1 RPRRSGRRARPSWRS
16 SARRRKPP
24 SAPPAKRPTPRPLRS
39 RPPRSRPPRSRP
51 LRSRPPRSR
60 PRRPKLPRWRPKP
73 LRSPWKSRLSRNRR
87 LPRNRPRRRKRLS
100 PRPSCP
106 RPLPR
111 RPPRRPRP
119 RTPATQTNPRRR
131 NPPRTDAGSRH
142 RSAPRV
148 ASAMPGIAPDTLLL
162 MGRCGRAHGVRGEVK
177 VFPETDDPDRFAAL
191 ARVFVGPSAE
201 EAEERAVERVRFQ
214 PQKGRTVVL
223 LHLGGVPARDEAEAL
238 RGLGVY
244 AHEDD
249 LPPLDEDEVYL
260 HDLVGLD

>member
-1 RPRRSGRRARPSWRS
+1 
-16 SARRRKPP
+16 
-24 SAPPAKRPTPRPLRS
+24 
-39 RPPRSRPPRSRP
+39 
-51 LRSRPPRSR
+51 
-60 PRRPKLPRWRPKP
+60 
-73 LRSPWKSRLSRNRR
+73 
-87 LPRNRPRRRKRLS
+87 
-100 PRPSCP
+100 
-106 RPLPR
+106 
-111 RPPRRPRP
+111 
-119 RTPATQTNPRRR
+119 
-131 NPPRTDAGSRH
+131 
-142 RSAPRV
+142 
-148 ASAMPGIAPDTLLL
+148 MPGIAPDTLLL

-223 LHLGGVPARDEAEAL
+223 LHLGGVPGRDEAEAL

-260 HDLVGLD
+260 HDLVGLDVVLLAEDGESVTDPVGTVRDVLEGGPQLLFVVAREGRPDVLVPDVPEIVLDVDLDEGCVVLDPPEGLFEA